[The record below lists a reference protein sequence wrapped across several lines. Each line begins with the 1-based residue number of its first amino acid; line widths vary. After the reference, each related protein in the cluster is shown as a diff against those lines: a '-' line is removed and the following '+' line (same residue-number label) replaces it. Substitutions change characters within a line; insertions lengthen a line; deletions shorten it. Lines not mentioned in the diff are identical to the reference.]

1 MLTEMCVE
9 SGEIRAASITVLG
22 SAELLTPRYVPKPW
36 GRRTSSHGMSDD
48 AWPLGEI
55 VHEAPDLGLTIKW
68 LQTSEPLSVQV
79 HPQGK
84 DGKDE
89 WWYVV
94 EAQAGAYIDI
104 GLKAPATRS
113 KLFEAAHDGSLPSL
127 LNRIAPKP
135 GDTYFIRAGTIHA
148 LGPGLIVLEVQEAS
162 DVTYRLFDYGRDRE
176 LHLNQGL
183 FEARTG
189 GAVECLPSDDSSFT
203 VSQIDIESDARI
215 VMAPERA
222 CLVVLSGEGEIDGQS
237 FAANQCWCT
246 HGPITLCA
254 KKRTHLVVVESR
266 VTIENKG

>member
-1 MLTEMCVE
+1 ME
-9 SGEIRAASITVLG
+9 SRG
-22 SAELLTPRYVPKPW
+22 SR
-36 GRRTSSHGMSDD
+36 H
-48 AWPLGEI
+48 
-55 VHEAPDLGLTIKW
+55 
-68 LQTSEPLSVQV
+68 
-79 HPQGK
+79 
-84 DGKDE
+84 
-89 WWYVV
+89 
-94 EAQAGAYIDI
+94 
-104 GLKAPATRS
+104 
-113 KLFEAAHDGSLPSL
+113 
-127 LNRIAPKP
+127 IAPKP
-135 GDTYFIRAGTIHA
+135 GDSYFIRAGTIHA